1 MQNTLMRKPASLAG
15 IVVMLLCCSER
26 AQADQAADTYALA
39 ERILAQL
46 SDTRYTHRGQAGA
59 AAQPDIVQQQ
69 DGSYRVVT
77 DCSGW
82 VSYVLSRTAPQSM
95 SAIREFAQQSK
106 DRHKWPQAYV
116 YQQFFAALGNGTAQ
130 GWQGVRDLRE
140 LRAGD
145 VVSWCLNQHCMNAPP
160 DSVQAADTG
169 HVMIAA
175 GPLQTLDAAALTQ
188 LQTLLQRKQ
197 SSLPLATAVVMQMPV
212 IDASTLPHY
221 ADSSRSTAA
230 GTSGLGRGNI
240 YVALDEAGQ
249 ALGVQFPG
257 GAFRYTYRGPDGRQH
272 TLHVNAA
279 RPFANTPGQ

>member
-1 MQNTLMRKPASLAG
+1 MQNTSMCKPASLAG
-15 IVVMLLCCSER
+15 MLVMLFCCTGQ
-26 AQADQAADTYALA
+26 AQADQAANTYALA
-39 ERILAQL
+39 ERILGQL
-46 SDTRYTHRGQAGA
+46 SDTRYTHRGQTGA

-95 SAIREFAQQSK
+95 NAIREFAQQLK
-106 DRHKWPQAYV
+106 DRQKWPQAYV
-116 YQQFFAALGNGTAQ
+116 YQQFFATLGNGTAQ

-145 VVSWCLNQHCMNAPP
+145 VVSWCLHQHCVNAPP
-160 DSVQAADTG
+160 DSAQAADTG

-175 GPLQTLDAAALTQ
+175 GPLQPLDADALVQ

-197 SSLPLATAVVMQMPV
+197 SSLPPATAVVMQMPV

-221 ADSSRSTAA
+221 ADSSRSKMT

-249 ALGVQFPG
+249 ALGIQFPG
-257 GAFRYTYRGPDGRQH
+257 AAFRYTYRGPDGRQH

-279 RPFANTPGQ
+279 RPFANTLGQ